1 MDDRIHT
8 EAVTGGL
15 PILVELVQYPQALD
29 GPSGHAL
36 ATLLSEVA
44 SAIPATSSANSAASR
59 TLVIDAERE
68 VDDLRSLLFAQPP
81 NPAARRYA
89 IRLAATAIALVAA
102 LDARHSER
110 NASLSLESE
119 VTRWLRQTIGELMGR
134 TGEAAIAAVTPR
146 MLVSA
151 VLGAAPTM
159 DALETA
165 IRLRWGVSLIVASNN
180 TVADVAKAIVA
191 AQKRSAV

>member
-1 MDDRIHT
+1 MCDRPLID
-8 EAVTGGL
+8 GL
-15 PILVELVQYPQALD
+15 PIQVELVHYPQALD

-44 SAIPATSSANSAASR
+44 SAVPATSSANSAASR

-102 LDARHSER
+102 LDARHPER
-110 NASLSLESE
+110 SASPPLESE
-119 VTRWLRQTIGELMGR
+119 VTHWLRQTIGELVGR
-134 TGEAAIAAVTPR
+134 AAAAAILAVTPR

-151 VLGAAPTM
+151 VLVAPQM

-165 IRLRWGVSLIVASNN
+165 IASRWGVSLVIDSAS
-180 TVADVAKAIVA
+180 TVADVATAIVA
-191 AQKRSAV
+191 GSGKEGGRHDQ

>member
-1 MDDRIHT
+1 MDHT
-8 EAVTGGL
+8 EVVTDGL
-15 PILVELVQYPQALD
+15 PIQVELVQYPQALD

-44 SAIPATSSANSAASR
+44 SAIPATSSATPAVSH

-81 NPAARRYA
+81 SPAARRYA

-102 LDARHSER
+102 LDAHHPER
-110 NASLSLESE
+110 NASLSLSLEGE
-119 VTRWLRQTIGELMGR
+119 VTHWLRQTIGELMGR
-134 TGEAAIAAVTPR
+134 VGEAAIAAVTPR

-151 VLGAAPTM
+151 VLVAPTM
-159 DALETA
+159 DALETN
-165 IRLRWGVSLIVASNN
+165 IRLRWGVSLVIDSAS
-180 TVADVAKAIVA
+180 TVAAVATAIVA
-191 AQKRSAV
+191 GSGKGGGR

>member
-1 MDDRIHT
+1 MSDRIRA
-8 EAVTGGL
+8 EAVTDGL
-15 PILVELVQYPQALD
+15 PIQVELVQYPEALD
-29 GPSGHAL
+29 GSSGHAL
-36 ATLLSEVA
+36 AALLSEVA
-44 SAIPATSSANSAASR
+44 SAIPATSSANPAASR

-102 LDARHSER
+102 LDARHPER
-110 NASLSLESE
+110 SASLSLESE
-119 VTRWLRQTIGELMGR
+119 VTHWLRQTIGELMGR
-134 TGEAAIAAVTPR
+134 VGEAAIAAVTPR

-151 VLGAAPTM
+151 VLVAPTM
-159 DALETA
+159 DALEA
-165 IRLRWGVSLIVASNN
+165 NIRLRWAVSLVIGSNN
-180 TVADVAKAIVA
+180 TVADVAKAIVV